1 MWDFSE
7 VLRAPRHDNEPF
19 MRTPVMEVLARVCE
33 IERMAELQR
42 HRALGFGACALA
54 SSLWGCGFFFGKI
67 ALAEMGFAHMVL
79 YRFLFAILVLAPLML
94 THRPGLSQREW
105 GMLLTASFLGVPLQ
119 FLIQFYGLSLTTVSH
134 ASLMVGTMPVI
145 LAVGAAIFAH
155 ERMDRL
161 GWLALTAS
169 TCGAALIALG
179 GNHHSGAGQTSL
191 AGDLL
196 VVLSLAIALFWVLL
210 NKHLMGRHSPIV
222 VTAYG
227 LLLGTLM
234 LALWVPLRYGMPP
247 FANVSLKAWMALAA
261 SGVLCTATTTLL
273 WNWGMTQVPASQA
286 GVLLNLEP
294 LMGSLLGVLVLQE
307 TLGPSAWIGGGLI
320 LAAAVTLT
328 THSKTK
334 VRSKLPASEFSPDQP
349 SA

>member
-1 MWDFSE
+1 
-7 VLRAPRHDNEPF
+7 
-19 MRTPVMEVLARVCE
+19 
-33 IERMAELQR
+33 MAVLQR

-79 YRFLFAILVLAPLML
+79 YRFLFSMVVLGPLLV
-94 THRPGLSQREW
+94 THRPRLNRKEW
-105 GMLLTASFLGVPLQ
+105 GVLLAASFLGVPLQ

-145 LAVGAAIFAH
+145 LAVGAAVWAH
-155 ERMDRL
+155 ERMDGL
-161 GWLALTAS
+161 GWLALAGS

-179 GNHHSGAGQTSL
+179 GKHHAGGGEATL

-196 VVLSLAIALFWVLL
+196 VVVSLGIALFWILF
-210 NKHLMGRHSPIV
+210 NKQLMARHSPIV

-227 LLLGTLM
+227 MLLGTLM
-234 LALWVPLRYGMPP
+234 LAVWVPMRYGLPP
-247 FANVSLKAWMALAA
+247 MAGVSLKAWLALAA

-286 GVLLNLEP
+286 GVLLNMEP
-294 LMGSLLGVLVLQE
+294 LIGSLLGVLVLKE
-307 TLGPSAWIGGGLI
+307 KLGPSAWVGGGLI

-328 THSKTK
+328 MHSKTR
-334 VRSKLPASEFSPDQP
+334 VREAMPLT
-349 SA
+349 